1 MFRKIRAT
9 FFLAIAAFLVLLPA
23 AWAQSTS
30 AIQGTVLDS
39 SGAVVANAQVTV
51 QNQGTSELRTT
62 QTDSNG
68 RYAVPSLPVGTYKIT
83 VKNAGMQTAV
93 ANNLLLEVARTAVQD
108 FRLKIASVE
117 TVGPT
122 LGLDSIQKSAIAA
135 AIGLSI
141 VMIFMLLYYRLPGFL
156 VPLAIIDVSWYITSK
171 FA

>member
-83 VKNAGMQTAV
+83 VKTR
-93 ANNLLLEVARTAVQD
+93 ECRPPSPTTFSSRWPARLC
-108 FRLKIASVE
+108 RIS
-117 TVGPT
+117 G
-122 LGLDSIQKSAIAA
+122 SKSPA
-135 AIGLSI
+135 
-141 VMIFMLLYYRLPGFL
+141 
-156 VPLAIIDVSWYITSK
+156 
-171 FA
+171 